1 MMVEVIFMGWDGDDL
16 AGQAEDTL
24 ERQQALADAKAN
36 ANRNTPEDRT
46 RKTELESLRLSRSRI
61 VSQLENA
68 TNPAHRQMLETA
80 LQSINA
86 KMQG

>member
-1 MMVEVIFMGWDGDDL
+1 MAWDGDDL

-24 ERQQALADAKAN
+24 ERQQALAESRAN
-36 ANRNTPEDRT
+36 SRRLTPEERV
-46 RKTELESLRLSRSRI
+46 RKTELESLRLSRSRV

-68 TNPAHRQMLETA
+68 TNPAHRKMLETA
-80 LQSINA
+80 LQSIDA